1 MVRVKE
7 VIVVEGRY
15 DKNTLSQAVDAT
27 IVETG
32 GFGIFKDRE
41 RLSLIRQMAA
51 KRGIIVF
58 TDPDGAGFVIRNFLK
73 GAVPPHQVKHAYIP
87 DIYGKEK
94 RKSSPSKEGKLG
106 VEGVSPEMIVE
117 ALRRGGATM
126 DDVPVGHR
134 DEITNADFFALGLA
148 GAGSS
153 ERRLKLLKSLKLP
166 EKMSARALL
175 QAVNVL
181 LARDELFSIME
192 TLYKA
197 DTHGGDGK

>member
-1 MVRVKE
+1 MVRIKE

-15 DKNTLSQAVDAT
+15 DKNTLSQIVDAT

-32 GFGIFKDRE
+32 GFGVFKDKE
-41 RLSLIRQMAA
+41 RLSLIRQMAK

-58 TDPDGAGFVIRNFLK
+58 TDPDGAGFVIRNFLQ
-73 GAVPPHQVKHAYIP
+73 GAVPAQQVKHAYIP

-106 VEGVSPEMIVE
+106 IEGVSPEIILD
-117 ALRRGGATM
+117 ALKKCGATM
-126 DDVPVGHR
+126 DDCAAEPVR
-134 DEITNADFFALGLA
+134 EITNADFFALGLA
-148 GAGSS
+148 GAGST
-153 ERRLKLLKSLKLP
+153 EKRLALIKSLGLP

-181 LARDELFSIME
+181 MTRDELSAAVE
-192 TLYKA
+192 TLEQGNT
-197 DTHGGDGK
+197 DSGDEK